1 MAWSKERRTHPRRRT
16 DWQILIG
23 ESRCGGLRS
32 RGWTVD
38 AGAGGL
44 RLVCD
49 EAVRPDEEVRLLV
62 LAGGKF
68 MRLEG
73 KISRCVCLGDGE
85 FELGVELSGS
95 GSRYRNILEGGSGAA
110 E

>member
-1 MAWSKERRTHPRRRT
+1 MARSKERRSHPRRVA
-16 DWQILIG
+16 DWQLLIG
-23 ESRCGGLRS
+23 ETKHGGLRS

-49 EAVRPDEEVRLLV
+49 EAIRSKEDVRLLV
-62 LAGGKF
+62 LAGGKI

-73 KISRCVCLGDGE
+73 KVSRCICLGDGE
-85 FELGVELSGS
+85 FELGIELNRPNK
-95 GSRYRNILEGGSGAA
+95 RYRGILKGA
-110 E
+110 